1 MPQDLAIRPDRRERR
16 RHAAFV
22 SGSLVLSLFAIKP
35 IEEVGAEALVRAPNR
50 GRRAFPVRFD
60 ELRIDVGPPPAVLS
74 LTIADVASPKGTVF
88 VLHGIRQPKESLQ
101 GWAQWLARVG
111 YRALSIDSR
120 GHGRSTGDS
129 LTYGVQESLD
139 LTQVLDALQAR
150 QMVTGAVGVMG
161 HSYGAATAIEWA
173 GRDPR
178 VKAVVAVAPFSSL
191 RAVVPGFLPV
201 QLPTRLVHRT
211 IDLAGV
217 RAGFDPDAASP
228 EVAITRT
235 RARVLLIHGRADTR
249 IPSWHSQRIR
259 AAAPHRTEIV
269 LVDGEKHGSVAG
281 APATRLAD
289 RAAEWFKAHLQ

>member
-1 MPQDLAIRPDRRERR
+1 MGERLAIRPDRRERR

-22 SGSLVLSLFAIKP
+22 SGGLVLSLFAIKP
-35 IEEVGAEALVRAPNR
+35 IDEVGAEALVRAPNR
-50 GRRAFPVRFD
+50 GRREFPLRFG
-60 ELRIDVGPPPAVLS
+60 EMRIAVGPPPAVLS
-74 LTIADVASPKGTVF
+74 ITVADVASPKGTVF

-101 GWAQWLARVG
+101 GWAQWLAQVG

-150 QMVTGAVGVMG
+150 QIATDDIGVMG

-173 GRDPR
+173 ARDPR

-201 QLPTRLVHRT
+201 PLPTGLVRRA

-217 RAGFDPDAASP
+217 RGGFDPDAASP

-235 RARVLLIHGRADTR
+235 RARVLLVHGRADTR
-249 IPSWHSQRIR
+249 IPSWHSERIR
-259 AAAPHRTEIV
+259 AAAPHRSEIV
-269 LVDGEKHGSVAG
+269 LVDGERHGSVAG

-289 RAAEWFKAHLQ
+289 RAAAWFATHLR